1 VNRTSI
7 YGRSAGAVNFNP
19 VRSASLCQM
28 TREMLWFECHCSRR
42 NRRRPTVKC
51 IRLFCFAL
59 SALLLIA
66 TSASAQTA
74 DNYTAPTEFM
84 DLFFD
89 FTGSNELGY
98 PAGQPTLGQM
108 LTQSVVAKDSAS
120 GAPGP
125 LVLVVGSSIYV
136 YDSAGGV
143 RLSQEQF
150 RADRSSGFYELTA
163 ISHIGPALAY
173 LAQIKANGDA
183 RWKAR
188 LASLRTHTVQ
198 VRAVNQRA
206 TNNWLD
212 QLNQPAWSTRKAQ
225 IRSMVDYACAR
236 TISYIDSLGNGD
248 SFTATGVNDDL
259 FNGTSTQYPIPF
271 VNVMIGTFML
281 EALRGAADV
290 HDALARLKLDWP
302 HAMALVSSRA
312 GSNVSSGLTEGTN
325 WLVLFL
331 KAASGFT
338 LPDDRI
344 KIVPYAEVRPSLG
357 QAQLAPADLSYY
369 VQRVWGPLYYRK
381 VVSDQVFAGIP
392 TVYLPDR
399 PPLPGDYFVTQAGAI
414 DQFMIRM
421 KHSLRDAREMLS
433 NTVAFWMVQELANKN
448 WNSAAVDIPGLT
460 TGFPAGVAGYPA
472 VTLK

>member
-1 VNRTSI
+1 MRSI
-7 YGRSAGAVNFNP
+7 RFSCSA
-19 VRSASLCQM
+19 L
-28 TREMLWFECHCSRR
+28 T
-42 NRRRPTVKC
+42 
-51 IRLFCFAL
+51 
-59 SALLLIA
+59 ALLLLA
-66 TSASAQTA
+66 TPAPAQVTGS
-74 DNYTAPTEFM
+74 YTAPAEFM
-84 DLFFD
+84 NLFFD
-89 FTGSNELGY
+89 FTGSEEPDY

-108 LTQSVVAKDSAS
+108 VTQSAKESAG

-125 LVLVVGSSIYV
+125 LVLVVGSEIYV
-136 YDSAGGV
+136 YDTAGGA
-143 RLSQEQF
+143 RLGAERF
-150 RADRSSGFYELTA
+150 RADRASGFYELTA

-183 RWKAR
+183 RWQAR
-188 LASLRTHTVQ
+188 LASLRTHTAQ
-198 VRAVNQRA
+198 VRALNRRA
-206 TNNWLD
+206 TDNWLD
-212 QLNQPAWSTRKAQ
+212 RLNQPAWSAHKAQ

-236 TISYIDSLGNGD
+236 TLSYIDSLGNGD
-248 SFTATGVNDDL
+248 SFTTAGVNDDF
-259 FNGTSTQYPIPF
+259 FNGTSAEYPIPF

-290 HDALARLKLDWP
+290 QGSLARLRLDWP
-302 HAMALVSSRA
+302 HAMVLVSSRA

-331 KAASGFT
+331 KAVSGFS

-357 QAQLAPADLSYY
+357 QAQLVPADLAYY

-392 TVYLPDR
+392 TIYLPDR

-433 NTVAFWMVQELANKN
+433 NTVAFWMVRELANKN
-448 WNSAAVDIPGLT
+448 WDAGAVDIPGVT
-460 TGFPAGVAGYPA
+460 TGFPGGVAGYPA
-472 VTLK
+472 VTPQ

>member
-1 VNRTSI
+1 
-7 YGRSAGAVNFNP
+7 
-19 VRSASLCQM
+19 VRL
-28 TREMLWFECHCSRR
+28 
-42 NRRRPTVKC
+42 
-51 IRLFCFAL
+51 IRLSCSAL
-59 SALLLIA
+59 TALLLVA
-66 TSASAQTA
+66 TPAPAQVTGS
-74 DNYTAPTEFM
+74 YTAPAEFM
-84 DLFFD
+84 NLFFD
-89 FTGSNELGY
+89 FTGSEEPDY

-108 LTQSVVAKDSAS
+108 VTQSAKESAG

-125 LVLVVGSSIYV
+125 LVLVVGSDIYV
-136 YDSAGGV
+136 YDTPGGA
-143 RLSQEQF
+143 RLGAERF
-150 RADRSSGFYELTA
+150 RADRASGFYELTA

-183 RWKAR
+183 RWQAR
-188 LASLRTHTVQ
+188 LASLRTHTAQ
-198 VRAVNQRA
+198 VRALNRRA
-206 TNNWLD
+206 TDNWLD
-212 QLNQPAWSTRKAQ
+212 RLNQPAWSAHKAQ

-236 TISYIDSLGNGD
+236 TLSYIDSLGNGD
-248 SFTATGVNDDL
+248 SFTTAGVNDDF
-259 FNGTSTQYPIPF
+259 FNGTSAEYPIPF

-290 HDALARLKLDWP
+290 QGSLARLKLDWP
-302 HAMALVSSRA
+302 HAMVLVSSRA

-331 KAASGFT
+331 KAVSGFS

-357 QAQLAPADLSYY
+357 QAQLVPADLAYY

-381 VVSDQVFAGIP
+381 VISDQVFAGIP
-392 TVYLPDR
+392 TIYLPDR

-433 NTVAFWMVQELANKN
+433 NTVAFWMVQELAHKN
-448 WNSAAVDIPGLT
+448 WDPGAADIPGLT
-460 TGFPAGVAGYPA
+460 TGFPAGIAGYPA
-472 VTLK
+472 VILK

>member
-1 VNRTSI
+1 V
-7 YGRSAGAVNFNP
+7 
-19 VRSASLCQM
+19 Q
-28 TREMLWFECHCSRR
+28 
-42 NRRRPTVKC
+42 C
-51 IRLFCFAL
+51 IRLFWFAL

-66 TSASAQTA
+66 TPAPAQTA

-89 FTGSNELGY
+89 FTGSNEAGY

-108 LTQSVVAKDSAS
+108 LTQSVVAKESAS

-136 YDSAGGV
+136 YDSAGGA

-150 RADRSSGFYELTA
+150 RADRASGFYELTA

-183 RWKAR
+183 RWTAR
-188 LASLRTHTVQ
+188 LASLRTHAAQ
-198 VRAVNQRA
+198 VRALNQRA

-212 QLNQPAWSTRKAQ
+212 QLNQPAWSARKAQ
-225 IRSMVDYACAR
+225 IRNMVDYACAR
-236 TISYIDSLGNGD
+236 TMRYIDSLGNGD
-248 SFTATGVNDDL
+248 SFTVAGVNDDL

-290 HDALARLKLDWP
+290 HDSVARLKLDWP
-302 HAMALVSSRA
+302 RAMVLVSSRA
-312 GSNVSSGLTEGTN
+312 GTNVSSGLTEGTN

-392 TVYLPDR
+392 TIYLPDR

-448 WNSAAVDIPGLT
+448 WNPATVDIPGLT

-472 VTLK
+472 VALK

>member
-1 VNRTSI
+1 V
-7 YGRSAGAVNFNP
+7 
-19 VRSASLCQM
+19 Q
-28 TREMLWFECHCSRR
+28 
-42 NRRRPTVKC
+42 C
-51 IRLFCFAL
+51 IRPFWVAL
-59 SALLLIA
+59 SALLLLA
-66 TSASAQTA
+66 TQAPAQTTG
-74 DNYTAPTEFM
+74 NYTAPTEFM

-89 FTGSNELGY
+89 FTGSNEPGY

-108 LTQSVVAKDSAS
+108 LTQSVVAKESAS

-136 YDSAGGV
+136 YDSAGGA

-150 RADRSSGFYELTA
+150 RADRASGFFEVTA

-183 RWKAR
+183 RWKGR
-188 LASLRTHTVQ
+188 LASLRAHTAQ
-198 VRAVNQRA
+198 VRVLNQRA

-212 QLNQPAWSTRKAQ
+212 ELNQPAWSTHKAQ
-225 IRSMVDYACAR
+225 IRNMVDYACAA
-236 TISYIDSLGNGD
+236 TLNYIDSLGNGD
-248 SFTATGVNDDL
+248 GFTVAGVNDDF
-259 FNGTSTQYPIPF
+259 FNGTSAQYPVPF

-290 HDALARLKLDWP
+290 RDALARLKLDWP
-302 HAMALVSSRA
+302 NAMVLVSSRA
-312 GSNVSSGLTEGTN
+312 GSNVSSGLTEGTS

-331 KAASGFT
+331 KAVSGFT
-338 LPDDRI
+338 LPNDRI

-392 TVYLPDR
+392 TIYLPDR

-421 KHSLRDAREMLS
+421 MHSLRDAREMLS

-448 WNSAAVDIPGLT
+448 WNPAAVDIPGLT
-460 TGFPAGVAGYPA
+460 AGFPAGVAGYPA
-472 VTLK
+472 VVLK